1 MIEGTENACGT
12 NYVYK
17 LFVHLHVAVVN
28 GEAHRFS
35 NPTGKIIF
43 VNYVSHIIFT
53 SALQVFILQQA
64 HRYVK
69 RLPQFF
75 I

>member
-12 NYVYK
+12 DDIDK
-17 LFVHLHVAVVN
+17 LFIHFDISVVN

-35 NPTGKIIF
+35 YPTGKIIF

>member
-12 NYVYK
+12 DDIDK
-17 LFVHLHVAVVN
+17 PFIHFDISVVN
-28 GEAHRFS
+28 GKAHRFS
-35 NPTGKIIF
+35 YPTGKIIF

-69 RLPQFF
+69 RLSQN
-75 I
+75 